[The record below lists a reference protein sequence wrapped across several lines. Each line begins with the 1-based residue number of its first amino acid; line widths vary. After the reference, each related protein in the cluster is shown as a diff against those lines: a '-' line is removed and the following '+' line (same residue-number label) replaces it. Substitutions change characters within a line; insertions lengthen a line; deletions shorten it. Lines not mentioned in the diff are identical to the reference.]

1 VKPTFPCTY
10 QILLNRT
17 EKGTVQSKVKEF
29 QPCPGKQKKTKK
41 QKEKSLPLK
50 RYSEITIPPKTRK
63 KKKKR
68 FTSSAVIIALMCWK
82 TKPR

>member
-29 QPCPGKQKKTKK
+29 QPCPGKQK
-41 QKEKSLPLK
+41 EKSLPLK

-63 KKKKR
+63 KKRKD
-68 FTSSAVIIALMCWK
+68 L
-82 TKPR
+82 PLLL

>member
-63 KKKKR
+63 KKRKD
-68 FTSSAVIIALMCWK
+68 L
-82 TKPR
+82 PLLL